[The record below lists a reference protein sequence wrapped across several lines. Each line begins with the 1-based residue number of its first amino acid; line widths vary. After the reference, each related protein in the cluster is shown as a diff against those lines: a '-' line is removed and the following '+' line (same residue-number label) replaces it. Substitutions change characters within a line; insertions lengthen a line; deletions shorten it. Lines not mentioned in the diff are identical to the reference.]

1 MADWKKQTRTAMAG
15 LVMAGMTSGVA
26 FGYPDVKEKP
36 KGDLGAVLE
45 KVPPEVREKLKAEFE
60 KIRAEAEKVRAEAM
74 EAQKQARARIENL
87 EREAKTQVERVQRDA
102 KEQVE
107 RVHNEVRR
115 QMEAMQR
122 DRNAARVVEGQKLAE
137 VKEGDGRPR
146 QEIRREMRVEVRK
159 EGDGEPKVQIFENG
173 KPVDPATVDIRGRS
187 NLLPLLPEVD
197 LSKLPPEKRQA
208 IEKARKEFKEA
219 EVRFREA
226 SEKLAKTEGGNQPK
240 VMVFTDV
247 TSGTAVLQG
256 QPHIEVRAIPLGD
269 RLPGMPLPPGAVVRG
284 DRLPAAP
291 VPPANP
297 ELERRVSKAEKA
309 LDDILNELKKLR
321 EEEEDEDEDEK
332 PGKDKPKK
340 QKKG

>member
-1 MADWKKQTRTAMAG
+1 MADLKKQARAAVAG
-15 LVMAGMTSGVA
+15 LMMAGMASGVA

-137 VKEGDGRPR
+137 VKEGEGRQR

-159 EGDGEPKVQIFENG
+159 EGDGEPMVQIFENG
-173 KPVDPATVDIRGRS
+173 KPVDPATVDLRGRLNPMVS
-187 NLLPLLPEVD
+187 SPEKD
-197 LSKLPPEKRQA
+197 LAKLPPEKREA

-219 EVRFREA
+219 EARFKA
-226 SEKLAKTEGGNQPK
+226 AAEKLAKTDGGNQPK

-269 RLPGMPLPPGAVVRG
+269 RLPGTPLPLGAVIVG
-284 DRLPAAP
+284 DRLPRPP
-291 VPPANP
+291 VQPFGPGHP
-297 ELERRVSKAEKA
+297 
-309 LDDILNELKKLR
+309 ELKKLR
-321 EEEEDEDEDEK
+321 EEEYEEEEDDDDDEK
-332 PGKDKPKK
+332 EAKQKPKK